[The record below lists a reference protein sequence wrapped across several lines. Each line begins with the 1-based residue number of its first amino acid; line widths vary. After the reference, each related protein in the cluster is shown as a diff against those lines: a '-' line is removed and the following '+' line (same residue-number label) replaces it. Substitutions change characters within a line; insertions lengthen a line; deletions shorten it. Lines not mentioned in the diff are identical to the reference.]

1 MPVGSQKECSEEDVE
16 SQGQSPD
23 LIPIVVRQNL
33 CLNHLLATGQALLEA
48 DSAEHHAAAKTK
60 EGLEATPRQ
69 ESQHPKEPQS
79 GPASC
84 HQQTASEEDMDSDV
98 EPGAWDKS
106 VTSEKGHGP
115 GP

>member
-1 MPVGSQKECSEEDVE
+1 ME
-16 SQGQSPD
+16 SQGRSPD
-23 LIPIVVRQNL
+23 LIPRGVRQNV

-48 DSAEHHAAAKTK
+48 DSTEHHGAAKTK
-60 EGLEATPRQ
+60 EGLEATSRQ

-84 HQQTASEEDMDSDV
+84 HRQTASEEDKDSAV
-98 EPGAWDKS
+98 EPGAWDVS
-106 VTSEKGHGP
+106 VTSEEGHGP